1 MLPTNRNYALV
12 AISGYL
18 ATIMAF
24 AYFFELQGM
33 TSLLHRFLILA
44 ALLAVPFALSAL
56 ITIKLFKHDILL
68 AETLLRAIRL
78 GAYGGL
84 STVFLVAVF
93 TGIAA
98 LIHSVWSD
106 PVILTNMGGLAVMGF
121 FLVVGAF
128 IWAAIPAVIFGGA
141 MGWCLYNDKMKSVP
155 RHLNKPGTA
164 K

>member
-1 MLPTNRNYALV
+1 MLPINKNYALV

-18 ATIMAF
+18 ATMMTF

-33 TSLLHRFLILA
+33 TSFLHRFLVLT

-68 AETLLRAIRL
+68 AETLLRAIHL
-78 GAYGGL
+78 GSYGGL

-93 TGIAA
+93 TGVAA

-106 PVILTNMGGLAVMGF
+106 PAILTNMSGIAVMGF

-128 IWAAIPAVIFGGA
+128 IWAAIPAIIFGGA
-141 MGWCLYNDKMKSVP
+141 MGWCLYNDKMKSAP
-155 RHLNKPGTA
+155 SHLNKPGIE